1 MENELNKWIAEVLF
15 EGCWHDWRSMGPNWG
30 YRCGKDCGKTSPAN
44 YNPDY
49 CNDLNLASLAEA
61 KAIEVAGW
69 NKYYMALTDAIDP
82 LTTDCVSIR
91 LIVTATALQRCT
103 AVRAAV
109 EGK

>member
-1 MENELNKWIAEVLF
+1 MENELNKWINRFME
-15 EGCWHDWRSMGPNWG
+15 
-30 YRCGKDCGKTSPAN
+30 RCQSSDENCDCTPL
-44 YNPDY
+44 DY
-49 CNDLNLASLAEA
+49 CNVLNLSSLAEA

>member
-1 MENELNKWIAEVLF
+1 ME
-15 EGCWHDWRSMGPNWG
+15 
-30 YRCGKDCGKTSPAN
+30 RCQSSDENCDCTPL
-44 YNPDY
+44 DY